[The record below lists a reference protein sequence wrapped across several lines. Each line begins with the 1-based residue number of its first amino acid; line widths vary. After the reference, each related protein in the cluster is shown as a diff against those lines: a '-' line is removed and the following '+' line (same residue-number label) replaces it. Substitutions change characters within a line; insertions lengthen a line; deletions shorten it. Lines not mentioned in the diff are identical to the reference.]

1 MYGVSTCAHL
11 ATKIGAQMEDI
22 MSDTEVKKKK
32 SGRSGKAIRLT
43 GTAKDAQ
50 LERIR
55 MLGVKHGI
63 DVDTKGSRGNQNT
76 GGSALVRA
84 LNAAI
89 QYHNLPM
96 KEIGE
101 GRIHE
106 MRMGRSAPHA
116 LTMWESI
123 PVVPKSAA

>member
-1 MYGVSTCAHL
+1 
-11 ATKIGAQMEDI
+11 
-22 MSDTEVKKKK
+22 MSEEIKKKK

-50 LERIR
+50 NERIR
-55 MLGVKHGI
+55 LLGQKHGI
-63 DVDTKGSRGNQNT
+63 DVDVKGTRANPNC

-89 QYHNLPM
+89 KYHNLPI

-106 MRMGRSAPHA
+106 MRMGRHAPHA
-116 LTMWESI
+116 LAMWESI
-123 PVVPKSAA
+123 PPVPNA

>member
-1 MYGVSTCAHL
+1 
-11 ATKIGAQMEDI
+11 

-55 MLGVKHGI
+55 LLGAKHGV
-63 DVDTKGSRGNQNT
+63 DVDTKGSRANPNC
-76 GGSALVRA
+76 GGSALVRV

-89 QYHNLPM
+89 KYHNLPIN
-96 KEIGE
+96 EIGE

-116 LTMWESI
+116 LAMWESI
-123 PVVPKSAA
+123 PVVPK

>member
-1 MYGVSTCAHL
+1 MAET
-11 ATKIGAQMEDI
+11 
-22 MSDTEVKKKK
+22 TEVKKKK

-55 MLGVKHGI
+55 LLGQKHGV
-63 DVDTKGSRGNQNT
+63 DVDVKGTRGNPNS

-89 QYHNLPM
+89 KFHGLPI

-106 MRMGRSAPHA
+106 MRMGRHAPHA
-116 LTMWESI
+116 LPMWESI
-123 PVVPKSAA
+123 PPVTK

>member
-1 MYGVSTCAHL
+1 MAETN
-11 ATKIGAQMEDI
+11 
-22 MSDTEVKKKK
+22 EVKKKK

-55 MLGVKHGI
+55 LLGQKHGV
-63 DVDTKGSRGNQNT
+63 DVDVKGTRGDPGN
-76 GGSALVRA
+76 GGSALVRK

-89 QYHNLPM
+89 KYHGLAIN
-96 KEIGE
+96 EIGE

-106 MRMGRSAPHA
+106 MRMGRHAPHA
-116 LTMWESI
+116 LPMWESI
-123 PVVPKSAA
+123 PPVPK